1 MDAAAGRMCRP
12 LIERSTNNRALK
24 KPLIGLSLTLL
35 VFAATA
41 AGQTQ
46 PPVELETL
54 LTRAGVYITRFATAF
69 ANVVAEERYVQQAS
83 GRQTMSGAGRGAVV
97 PGITGQ
103 QRRELVSDF
112 LLVKLAGDDMWVPF
126 RDVFEV
132 DGRPVREREER
143 LTRLLLSPTGQ
154 TLDQARLILEE
165 SARYNIGNVERTIN
179 MPLLALGFLEV
190 VQQGRFRFTLGKEE
204 GREGSGLWV
213 VNYTEQARPTFV
225 RTPDGRNLFASGR
238 FWIEAASGRVVKTEL
253 VFQDDSLRASV
264 TTSFRTDDRFH
275 VDVPFEMAEDYL
287 MQRSRDHITGHATY
301 GRFRRFDVTANED
314 IPLPVPPPLP

>member
-1 MDAAAGRMCRP
+1 M
-12 LIERSTNNRALK
+12 K
-24 KPLIGLSLTLL
+24 KQLAGLSLTLL
-35 VFAATA
+35 LFAATVV
-41 AGQTQ
+41 GQSQ
-46 PPVELETL
+46 PPVERETL
-54 LTRAGVYITRFATAF
+54 LTRAGAYITRFATAF

-112 LLVKLAGDDMWVPF
+112 LLVRLGGDDMWVPF

-143 LTRLLLSPTGQ
+143 LTKLLLSPTGQ

-179 MPLLALGFLEV
+179 MPLLALGFLET
-190 VQQGRFRFTLGKEE
+190 VQQGRFQFTLGKEDDHD
-204 GREGSGLWV
+204 GPGIWV
-213 VNYTEQARPTFV
+213 VTYTEQARPTFV
-225 RTPDGRNLFASGR
+225 RTPDGKNLFASGR

-253 VFQDDSLRASV
+253 VFQDDVLRASV
-264 TTSFRTDDRFH
+264 TTSFRTDERFH
-275 VDVPFEMAEDYL
+275 VDVPFEMVEDYL
-287 MQRSRDHITGHATY
+287 LSRSREHITGRASY
-301 GRFRRFDVTANED
+301 GRFRRFDVTAHED
-314 IPLPVPPPLP
+314 IPLPAPPPLS